1 MSREFTGR
9 DMAKVLVI
17 GFGIVFAVNF
27 LMANLATR
35 GFGGVVVENSYVA
48 SQKFN
53 QWLDEAERSQAL
65 GWTAN
70 VTRNED
76 GHLGVETAG
85 VPEDAAI
92 TAQLRRPIGKN
103 ETDAITFARDE
114 SGIYHSTEP
123 VTQGRW
129 IVRLAITS
137 GQDRWSQETPLR

>member
-27 LMANLATR
+27 LMANLATS

-53 QWLDEAERSQAL
+53 RWLDEAERSKAL
-65 GWTAN
+65 GWQAD
-70 VTRNED
+70 VARSDD
-76 GHLGVETAG
+76 GRLTVEASG
-85 VPEDAAI
+85 VPAGAAI

-103 ETDAITFARDE
+103 ETAAITFAGDE
-114 SGIYHSTEP
+114 NGNYRSNQP
-123 VTQGRW
+123 VSEGRW